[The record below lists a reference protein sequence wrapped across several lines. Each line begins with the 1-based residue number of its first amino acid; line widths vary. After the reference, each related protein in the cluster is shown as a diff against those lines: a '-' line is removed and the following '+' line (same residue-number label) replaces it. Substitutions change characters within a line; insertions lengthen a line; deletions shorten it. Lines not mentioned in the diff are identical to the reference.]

1 MFKATGGILF
11 ILILYARIGI
21 FTKILYIWQRLFL
34 KELFLE
40 EVHFNAYI

>member
-1 MFKATGGILF
+1 MGIFFNLK
-11 ILILYARIGI
+11 LYDRIGI
-21 FTKILYIWQRLFL
+21 FTKILCIWKMLFL